1 MTIDLAAILRW
12 LWEALKA
19 LLTSA
24 HGFAAF
30 IGIAIGVALAE
41 FLAHMLPPGMDSY
54 YADRITRLVCLG
66 VSLCSTFAL
75 DATLPG
81 FFLAMLAGLA
91 GPTVHG
97 FTLRYIN
104 ARWPNYT
111 PKALIPGPC
120 DTVAPRPII
129 EKTPPAAT
137 SHDP

>member
-1 MTIDLAAILRW
+1 MTVDLAAILRW
-12 LWEALKA
+12 CWEAIRA

-81 FFLAMLAGLA
+81 FFLALLAGLG
-91 GPTVHG
+91 GPTAHG
-97 FTLRYIN
+97 FILRYIN
-104 ARWPNYT
+104 ARWPNLT
-111 PKALIPGPC
+111 PKALIPSPGN
-120 DTVAPRPII
+120 TTAPRPLLPA
-129 EKTPPAAT
+129 TPP
-137 SHDP
+137 HDP